1 MAELA
6 NIQQWK
12 EFLLYA
18 FLMIVFDGIFLVIAF
33 FYRYVEDKGK
43 EDEEVERSR
52 GK

>member
-12 EFLLYA
+12 EF